1 MFSKR
6 HIKVKKLV
14 NLTLFLGLIFGVNS
28 FFYLL
33 SENKLKEKIL
43 VIEAK
48 DALYKT
54 TTFDQIS
61 FLNSIKKN
69 STYCKNNFPTQ
80 CVDYFTTIIRIRNRM
95 NDYKIALNETI
106 YLAKESPIYDHLDK
120 VRSFTDEIANK
131 IFKLSFKD
139 AKEKGVRNSY
149 QYIQLVNIKSFD
161 KKYFA
166 KLNNEVINKLDENYK
181 KISDFLIKYDSR
193 SLDFN
198 EIYKNINSFYTI
210 LVLIEIVIFLLV
222 AYIDIS
228 NNNVAKSQDSED

>member
-48 DALYKT
+48 DALSKT

-61 FLNSIKKN
+61 FYSSIKKN
-69 STYCKNNFPTQ
+69 ATYCKNNFPTR
-80 CVDYFTTIIRIRNRM
+80 CVDYFTTIIKIRNRM

-106 YLAKESPIYDHLDK
+106 YLEKESSIYDHLNK
-120 VRSFTDEIANK
+120 VRSSTDEIANK

-139 AKEKGVRNSY
+139 AKKKGVRNSL
-149 QYIQLVNIKSFD
+149 QYIQSVDIKSLD
-161 KKYFA
+161 EKYFA
-166 KLNNEVINKLDENYK
+166 ILNNEVINKLDENYK
-181 KISDFLIKYDSR
+181 KISDFLLEDDSR
-193 SLDFN
+193 SLDFK
-198 EIYKNINSFYTI
+198 EIYKNINSFYSI
-210 LVLIEIVIFLLV
+210 LVLIEIIIFLLV
-222 AYIDIS
+222 AYIDVS
-228 NNNVAKSQDSED
+228 NNNVAKSQDHKD

>member
-6 HIKVKKLV
+6 HLKVKKLV

-28 FFYLL
+28 FLYLL

-43 VIEAK
+43 VIEAR
-48 DALYKT
+48 DALSKT

-61 FLNSIKKN
+61 FYNAIKKN
-69 STYCKNNFPTQ
+69 STDCKNNFPTQ
-80 CVDYFTTIIRIRNRM
+80 CVNYFTTIIRIRNRM
-95 NDYKIALNETI
+95 NDYRIALNETI
-106 YLAKESPIYDHLDK
+106 FLEKESSIYYHLNE

-139 AKEKGVRNSY
+139 AKKKGVKNSL

-161 KKYFA
+161 ENYFT

-181 KISDFLIKYDSR
+181 KISDFLLEHDSK
-193 SLDFN
+193 SLNFN
-198 EIYKNINSFYTI
+198 EIYKNINSFYSI
-210 LVLIEIVIFLLV
+210 LVLIEIIIFLLV

-228 NNNVAKSQDSED
+228 NNNVAKSQDHKD